1 MLYMSIQADFRAFPP
16 LGSSYTTV
24 KYPFNHKPC
33 FPQCRRW
40 RLIRLQVRQDKQF
53 RLHSDHIHV
62 SYHKFESQV
71 PFSESIVTNYAT
83 VHKVLASLSCTGP
96 ILVASCSQE
105 FVKIASCSRRE
116 SKDGNLSAHYVLPP
130 NAGCFA
136 AFSSSLW
143 IVTKSASPRQSFRTI
158 NQSGCVGA

>member
-1 MLYMSIQADFRAFPP
+1 MSNQADFRAFPP

-71 PFSESIVTNYAT
+71 PCSESIVTDYAT

-96 ILVASCSQE
+96 ILVVSCSQE

-136 AFSSSLW
+136 AFHPRSGSLR
-143 IVTKSASPRQSFRTI
+143 SPLLQGSH
-158 NQSGCVGA
+158 SEL